1 MKRILTIIIT
11 LLSMHAAMSQTIERS
26 LIGNAGRTLSAGN
39 YLLSFS
45 VGEAV
50 VKPSPSA
57 VFSQVFWP
65 MMVTIG
71 FQQPHVAT
79 SGQML
84 HAAHWISAYP
94 NPTTG
99 NVRLDIH
106 GDIGQNN
113 GVRVFNMLGQEVAV
127 KPFRMV
133 NGSVDLDFSNLAVGV
148 YLVTVTDPVSGNSV
162 SIKITRQ
169 LQ

>member
-1 MKRILTIIIT
+1 MKRFLTLIIA
-11 LLSMHAAMSQTIERS
+11 LLSVYAAHSQRIERQ
-26 LIGNAGRTLSAGN
+26 LIGSAGRTFSAGGQFI
-39 YLLSFS
+39 SFS
-45 VGEAV
+45 VGETV
-50 VKPSPSA
+50 IKPSPSP

-65 MMVTIG
+65 MLVTIG

-79 SGQML
+79 SGEML

-99 NVRLDIH
+99 HVRLDIH

-113 GVRVFNMLGQEVAV
+113 GVRVFNMLGQEVALQ
-127 KPFRMV
+127 PFRLV
-133 NGSVDLDFSNLAVGV
+133 NGSVDLDFTNLAVGV
-148 YLVTVTDPVSGNSV
+148 YLVTVTDPVSGNNV

>member
-1 MKRILTIIIT
+1 MKRFLTICMS
-11 LLSMHAAMSQTIERS
+11 LLLMHAARSQTIERS
-26 LIGNAGRTLSAGN
+26 LIGNAGRTLASGD
-39 YLLSFS
+39 YFLSFS

-50 VKPSPSA
+50 VKPSPSP
-57 VFSQVFWP
+57 VFSNFWP

-99 NVRLDIH
+99 HVRLDIH
-106 GDIGQNN
+106 GDISQNN

-127 KPFRMV
+127 KPFRLV
-133 NGSVDLDFSNLAVGV
+133 NGSVDIDFSNLAVGV
-148 YLVTVTDPVSGNSV
+148 YLVTVTDPESGNSV
-162 SIKITRQ
+162 AIKITRQ
-169 LQ
+169 LK